1 MKIDI
6 GNLLN
11 IADVVASTAHGAT
24 GQRRKYTNE
33 PYIVHPRAVALYVR
47 EFYPADLELQA
58 AALLH
63 DVVEDTRLTNAYIKD
78 IFGDDIARLVAEVTD
93 VAIPSDGNR
102 AYRMQLN
109 REHLALA
116 SARAQTLKA
125 CDIRH
130 NLESV
135 LRLDENFAH
144 VYAKEKRDQLEILT
158 KAHPQA
164 VENAWSVL
172 RLWEEQQVQDVL
184 RRPTIPRGRRYG
196 KKVASAQ
203 KAAGTSSS

>member
-1 MKIDI
+1 MKIDVQNLI
-6 GNLLN
+6 GV
-11 IADVVASTAHGAT
+11 ADLVASTAHGAT
-24 GQRRKYTNE
+24 GQRRKYTHE

-63 DVVEDTRLTNAYIKD
+63 DVVEDTRLTNAYIRE
-78 IFGDDIARLVAEVTD
+78 IFGDDVADLVAEVTD

-102 AYRMQLN
+102 AYRMNLN

-116 SARAQTLKA
+116 SSRGQTLKA

-135 LRLDENFAH
+135 LRLDADFAP
-144 VYAKEKRDQLEILT
+144 VYAKEKREQLQILT

-164 VENAWSVL
+164 LENAWSVL
-172 RLWEEQQVQDVL
+172 RLWEEQQVQGAL
-184 RRPTIPRGRRYG
+184 SRPTIPRGRRYG
-196 KKVASAQ
+196 KKVAPAK
-203 KAAGTSSS
+203 KAT